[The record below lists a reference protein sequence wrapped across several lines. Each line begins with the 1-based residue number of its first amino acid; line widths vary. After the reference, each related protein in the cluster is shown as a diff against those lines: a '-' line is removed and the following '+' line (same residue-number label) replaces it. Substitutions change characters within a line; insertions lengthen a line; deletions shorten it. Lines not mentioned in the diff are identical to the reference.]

1 MNDYEQQQLK
11 QLRRWQAQKP
21 DWGTRLLAKP
31 TGVASKVVQKLVPV
45 SAIQAALKGM
55 NNVALKLSS
64 EDSLV
69 IAAGVDEI
77 KQLRKQPMET
87 CDRLALREQ
96 RRAMAMAGAGGAVFG
111 VFGAAGL
118 AADVP
123 TLLTLVMRT
132 IHRTGLCYGEQA
144 ERALVIGIFALAS
157 ANSAE
162 EKAAALAALDS
173 EMDEMDAVDH
183 AAARDGL
190 ERAAERELA
199 KEAAVF
205 SLQTLAQRV
214 GVNLGKRKIAG
225 SLPVLGAVVG
235 SAVNAWY
242 VRDVAQI
249 AQRVFQER
257 WLRARYPELHF

>member
-1 MNDYEQQQLK
+1 MNDYEQQQFR
-11 QLRRWQAQKP
+11 QLRRWQLQKP
-21 DWGTRLLAKP
+21 DWGSRLLAKP
-31 TGVASKVVQKLVPV
+31 AGVAGQIVQKLVPV
-45 SAIQAALKGM
+45 SAIQAALKGI

-64 EDSLV
+64 EQSLAL
-69 IAAGVDEI
+69 AAGVSDI
-77 KQLRKQPMET
+77 KLLRKKPLEV

-96 RRAMAMAGAGGAVFG
+96 RRAMAIGGASGAVFG
-111 VFGAAGL
+111 VAGAAGL

-144 ERALVIGIFALAS
+144 DRELVIGIFALAS

-162 EKAAALAALDS
+162 EKAAAAVALES
-173 EMDEMDAVDH
+173 ELENMDH
-183 AAARDGL
+183 ATARDGL

-214 GVNLGKRKIAG
+214 GVNLGKRKITG
-225 SLPVLGAVVG
+225 SVPVLGAVVG

-257 WLRARYPELHF
+257 WLKAKYPELHF

>member
-11 QLRRWQAQKP
+11 QLRRWQAKKP

-31 TGVASKVVQKLVPV
+31 TGLAGKMVQKLVPV
-45 SAIQAALKGM
+45 SAIQAALKGLS
-55 NNVALKLSS
+55 NVAQKLSS
-64 EDSLV
+64 EDSLA
-69 IAAGVDEI
+69 IAAGVASIE
-77 KQLRKQPMET
+77 QLRTQPMET

-111 VFGAAGL
+111 VFGAVGL

-123 TLLTLVMRT
+123 SLLTLVMHT
-132 IHRTGLCYGEQA
+132 IQRIGLCYGEQA
-144 ERALVIGIFALAS
+144 SRGLVIGIFALAS
-157 ANSAE
+157 ANTAE
-162 EKAAALAALDS
+162 EKTSALAALDS
-173 EMDEMDAVDH
+173 AIDELEH
-183 AAARDGL
+183 AAARDSL

-205 SLQTLAQRV
+205 SLQALAQRV
-214 GVNLGKRKIAG
+214 GVNLGKRKIVG
-225 SLPVLGAVVG
+225 SVPVIGAVVG

-249 AQRVFQER
+249 SQRVFQER
-257 WLRARYPELHF
+257 WLKARYPDLHF

>member
-1 MNDYEQQQLK
+1 MFAMNDYEQQRLK
-11 QLRRWQAQKP
+11 QLRRWQSQKP
-21 DWGTRLLAKP
+21 DWGSRLLAKP
-31 TGVASKVVQKLVPV
+31 AGVAGKLVQKLVPV
-45 SAIQAALKGM
+45 SAIQAALKGL
-55 NNVALKLSS
+55 NHVALRLSS
-64 EDSLV
+64 ERSLV
-69 IAAGVDEI
+69 IAAGVTDI
-77 KQLRKQPMET
+77 QQLRQQPLET

-96 RRAMAMAGAGGAVFG
+96 RRAMAMAGAGGALFG
-111 VFGAAGL
+111 VAGAAGL
-118 AADVP
+118 TADVP

-144 ERALVIGIFALAS
+144 ERELIIGIFALAS

-162 EKAAALAALDS
+162 EKATALAALES
-173 EMDEMDAVDH
+173 EMEDMDH

-225 SLPVLGAVVG
+225 SVPLLGAVVG

-257 WLRARYPELHF
+257 WLKAKYPELHF

>member
-1 MNDYEQQQLK
+1 MNAYEQRQLK
-11 QLRRWQAQKP
+11 QLRKWQAQKP

-31 TGVASKVVQKLVPV
+31 TGIAGQVVQKLVPV
-45 SAIQAALKGM
+45 SAIQAALNGI
-55 NNVALKLSS
+55 NTVALKLSS
-64 EDSLV
+64 ERSLAQ
-69 IAAGVDEI
+69 AAGVSEI
-77 KQLRKQPMET
+77 EQLRNKPLEV

-96 RRAMAMAGAGGAVFG
+96 RRAMAMGGAGGAVFG
-111 VFGAAGL
+111 VVGFAGL
-118 AADVP
+118 AVDVP

-132 IHRTGLCYGEQA
+132 IHRTGLCYGETV
-144 ERALVIGIFALAS
+144 ERDLIIGIFALAS
-157 ANSAE
+157 ANSAD
-162 EKAAALAALDS
+162 EKTAALAALES
-173 EMDEMDAVDH
+173 ELEDMDH
-183 AAARDGL
+183 AAVRDGL

-225 SLPVLGAVVG
+225 GVPILGAVVG

-242 VRDVAQI
+242 VRDIAQI

-257 WLRARYPELHF
+257 WLKTKYPDLHF